1 MKLTI
6 EQVRHVANLA
16 RLSLSADEEERFR
29 SQLSA
34 VLDAVETLAQVD
46 TSNVPPTSHVLPA
59 AVHARPDE
67 VGAHLPVEK
76 ALENAPQ
83 KVGTSFAIP
92 RVIE

>member
-16 RLSLSADEEERFR
+16 RLAVSAEEEERFR
-29 SQLSA
+29 VQLSA
-34 VLDAVETLAQVD
+34 ILDAVDTLAQVD
-46 TSNVPPTSHVLPA
+46 TSNVPPTSHVLDV

-67 VGAHLPVEK
+67 VGEQLPVK
-76 ALENAPQ
+76 DALANAPE
-83 KVGTSFAIP
+83 KYGTSFAIP